1 MRVVAGQGLAREGKC
16 SARQVSPS
24 DHWYPLKGS
33 SKLYLGWLNESH
45 IVGVGRDMIDN
56 LVLPPEIVLTA
67 TEDYAT
73 SSLAS
78 FQVEMKDW

>member
-1 MRVVAGQGLAREGKC
+1 M
-16 SARQVSPS
+16 
-24 DHWYPLKGS
+24 
-33 SKLYLGWLNESH
+33 NEPH

-78 FQVEMKDW
+78 FQVEMKD